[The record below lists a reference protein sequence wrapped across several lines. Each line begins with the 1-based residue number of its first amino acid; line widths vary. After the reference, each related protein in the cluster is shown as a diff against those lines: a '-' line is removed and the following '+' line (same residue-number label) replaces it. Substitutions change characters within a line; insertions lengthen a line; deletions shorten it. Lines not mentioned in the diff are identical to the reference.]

1 MFSMS
6 DSSPIAIFQAS
17 WTISCAPTPIT
28 HSSAVAAITEAAEAA
43 MPSTTATTLAGWRR
57 SWLTIAIAS
66 HTSPPGELMCSR
78 ISVVSSGS
86 SASATANSFADTPQ

>member
-1 MFSMS
+1 
-6 DSSPIAIFQAS
+6 
-17 WTISCAPTPIT
+17 
-28 HSSAVAAITEAAEAA
+28 

-86 SASATANSFADTPQ
+86 IASATANSFADTPQ